1 MDDRVPSISRT
12 PRSTESTHG
21 SPKGA
26 RPRRPSKED
35 LLPKSGEVRLR
46 IASSGPRT
54 LTLTI
59 TLSLTLTLTLALT
72 LALTLTPAQ
81 APSKEPG
88 VNCRSS
94 SSRSFLAPWA
104 PMLTHTSWGLRTV
117 RTCYACQPPACRTYR
132 RRRAACPKASRT
144 VQGRTRTSLGR
155 AVRTAYRG
163 TTGGRQGGGVRRR
176 RTGSGARGAATP
188 R

>member
-72 LALTLTPAQ
+72 LALTLTLTLTLTLALTLTLTLTPTCVKKVRMKVERVSWYSHRVLMPA
-81 APSKEPG
+81 
-88 VNCRSS
+88 
-94 SSRSFLAPWA
+94 
-104 PMLTHTSWGLRTV
+104 
-117 RTCYACQPPACRTYR
+117 
-132 RRRAACPKASRT
+132 
-144 VQGRTRTSLGR
+144 
-155 AVRTAYRG
+155 
-163 TTGGRQGGGVRRR
+163 
-176 RTGSGARGAATP
+176 
-188 R
+188 